1 MRQDDR
7 SRARLG
13 LVAVAL
19 TAGLLAAPHPVRGAE
34 PLFTIDVNS
43 GFAVGTDH
51 DLPRL
56 VKDLVKQEGAFSSLG
71 LLPAYSGSLDY
82 LGIADA
88 VLVDATLFGLQVQLQ
103 IPSTGATETFTGAT
117 LDEVEDQVENW
128 LKEGATDEWAD
139 FLRKANAASPLA
151 FLSGNPRSSV
161 ALMAGGPYRRFGL
174 DDSRSRFGYEAEVKR
189 WGGFELRLDAGA
201 GTVDTG
207 GFDDLWTVDPS
218 LTLAGDF
225 GRTLG
230 LSFSML
236 TQYRNYDGAKSFDV
250 GFELGLPVT
259 LWRPETAQPCYWQL
273 TPFVQAAGGASLD
286 LAAGGLFLGGGVVSA
301 LGWNSGPF
309 EVLMANEIVYY
320 GGVPIN
326 DISGYDFDTKL
337 SQLVFKN
344 GLQGTWFAWR
354 GVYLDAG
361 VSFTNFAVDDAKI
374 DFYTTPTV
382 GVGVQLGRWLDVRV
396 GYEGDLANDYRA
408 HSVRLK
414 FDLLL

>member
-1 MRQDDR
+1 MRVEQR
-7 SRARLG
+7 SRALGG
-13 LVAVAL
+13 LVAIAL
-19 TAGLLAAPHPVRGAE
+19 TGGLLAAPQAARGAE

-43 GFAVGTDH
+43 GFAVGNDH

-56 VKDLVKQEGAFSSLG
+56 IDDLIAQEGAFSSLG
-71 LLPAYSGSLDY
+71 VLPAYSGSLKY

-88 VLVDATLFGLQVQLQ
+88 VLIDATLFGLQVELQ
-103 IPSTGATETFTGAT
+103 VPSTGTTEIFTGAT
-117 LDEVEDQVENW
+117 LDEVEDQIDAW
-128 LKEGATDEWAD
+128 LKEGATDEWMD
-139 FLRKANAASPLA
+139 FLRKANAKSPLA

-161 ALMAGGPYRRFGL
+161 ALMAGGPYRRFGV
-174 DDSRSRFGYEAEVKR
+174 DDSRSRFGYAAEVTR
-189 WGGFELRLDAGA
+189 WGGFELRVDAGA
-201 GTVDTG
+201 GSVDTG
-207 GFDDLWTVDPS
+207 GFGDLWTVDPS

-225 GRTLG
+225 GKTLG
-230 LSFSML
+230 LSFSVL

-259 LWRPETAQPCYWQL
+259 LWRPDTAQPCYWQL
-273 TPFVQAAGGASLD
+273 TPFFQAAGGASLD

-309 EVLMANEIVYY
+309 EVLMANEIAYY
-320 GGVPIN
+320 GGIPIE
-326 DISGYDFDTKL
+326 DISGYDFRTKL

-361 VSFTNFAVDDAKI
+361 LTFTNFVVDDAAI

-396 GYEGDLANDYRA
+396 GYEGDLADDYRA